1 MGILPALVLGAVQGL
16 TEFWPISSS
25 AHLALLIHIFG
36 WGEPD
41 LSFMA
46 ALHVGTW
53 LAVVWYYR
61 ERLWSIVTSC
71 WREATGK
78 ERGEPDAKLG
88 RLLLLATIP
97 GVVVGAVFAESSE
110 MMEGMP
116 LLMTAML
123 ALFGLV
129 LWAADSRGSQ
139 EKDWRMVGW
148 REALA
153 VGVGQFLALMPGV
166 SRSGVSISVA
176 RSAGIGRR
184 EAADFAFLL
193 SVPII
198 GAAAVYEGLKLVLD
212 GVPSDRLWPMLVG
225 GVAAAVTGYFTI
237 GFLLS
242 RLKAGTFR
250 PYAIYRLILAAALL
264 VVLVIL

>member
-1 MGILPALVLGAVQGL
+1 LGAVQGI

-41 LSFMA
+41 LSFLV

-53 LAVVWYYR
+53 LAVVWFYR
-61 ERLWSIVTSC
+61 KRLGAIIAAC
-71 WREATGK
+71 WREVTGK
-78 ERGEPDAKLG
+78 QKRDPDARLG
-88 RLLLLATIP
+88 WLLLLATIP
-97 GVVVGAVFAESSE
+97 GVIIGAVFAESSE

-116 LLMTAML
+116 LLMTVTL

-129 LWAADSRGSQ
+129 LWAADAWGPQ
-139 EKDWRMVGW
+139 VKDWRTAGW
-148 REALA
+148 REAMA

-166 SRSGVSISVA
+166 SRSGISISVA
-176 RSAGIGRR
+176 RAAGIERK

-198 GAAAVYEGLKLVLD
+198 GAAAAYQGLKLVLD
-212 GVPSDRLWPMLVG
+212 GMPSGQLWPMLLG
-225 GVAAAVTGYFTI
+225 CATAALTGYFAI

-250 PYAIYRLILAAALL
+250 PYAIYRLILAAVLL

>member
-1 MGILPALVLGAVQGL
+1 MGILPALLLGAVQGV

-41 LSFMA
+41 LSFLV

-53 LAVVWYYR
+53 LAVVWFYR
-61 ERLWSIVTSC
+61 RRLWSIVTAL
-71 WREATGK
+71 WGEVTGR
-78 ERGEPDAKLG
+78 ERGGADARLG
-88 RLLLLATIP
+88 GLLLLATLP
-97 GVVVGAVFAESSE
+97 GVLLGAVFAESSE

-116 LLMTAML
+116 LLMTVTL

-129 LWAADSRGSQ
+129 LWAADARGAQ
-139 EKDWRMVGW
+139 TKDWNTAGW

-153 VGVGQFLALMPGV
+153 MGVAQGIALMPGV
-166 SRSGVSISVA
+166 SRSGVTISTA
-176 RSAGIGRR
+176 RAAGIGRKD
-184 EAADFAFLL
+184 AADFAFLL

-198 GAAAVYEGLKLVLD
+198 GAAAAYEGFKLVT
-212 GVPSDRLWPMLVG
+212 GGMPADRVWPMLAG
-225 GVAAAVTGYFTI
+225 CASAAVTGYLAI

-250 PYAIYRLILAAALL
+250 PYATYRLVLAAVLL